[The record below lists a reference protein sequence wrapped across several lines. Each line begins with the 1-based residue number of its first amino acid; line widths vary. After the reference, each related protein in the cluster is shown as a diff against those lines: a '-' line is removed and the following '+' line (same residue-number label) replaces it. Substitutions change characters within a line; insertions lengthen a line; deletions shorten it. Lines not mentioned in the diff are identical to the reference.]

1 MEKLHF
7 DSGMR
12 SYRLGS
18 GGILKF
24 NPGDPNV
31 YARFLEAAEKIRT
44 VETDLQQQAQAL
56 TQEDAGT
63 AAVLLME
70 QADKKIKELLSWVF
84 GSHND
89 FDAILQGVNLLAVT
103 DSGERV
109 ITNLFEALQPV
120 LVEGARRCA
129 SQTAQTAV
137 EKAKIRRQC

>member
-1 MEKLHF
+1 MEKLKF

-18 GGILKF
+18 GGVLQF

-44 VETDLQQQAQAL
+44 VETELVQQAQNL
-56 TQEDAGT
+56 DVQDAGT
-63 AAVLLME
+63 AAVKLME
-70 QADKKIKELLSWVF
+70 QADKKIKELLTWVF

-89 FDAILQGVNLLAVT
+89 FDDILQGVNLLAVT

-109 ITNLFEALQPV
+109 ITNLFAALQPV

-129 SQTAQTAV
+129 SQTAQNAV
-137 EKAKIRRQC
+137 AKANARRKC

>member
-18 GGILKF
+18 GGVLKF

-44 VETDLQQQAQAL
+44 VETDLQQQAQNL
-56 TQEDAGT
+56 DVQDAGA
-63 AAVLLME
+63 AAVKLME

-89 FDAILQGVNLLAVT
+89 FDVILQGVNLLAVT

-137 EKAKIRRQC
+137 AKANARRKC